1 MFNYVSIKEAT
12 ENWGISERRI
22 QRLCEKNRIYGIA
35 CSGRSWT
42 IPADA
47 EKPQDARLKMYK
59 NESVNYCSDKR
70 IKIELCGNGVC
81 VLSQNETCT
90 VYYIENKT
98 GNGVITNYN
107 IFPGVEVYYND
118 FHMSD
123 GFKRRNISNSDII
136 EINHCRE
143 GRAECEFKSGGCE
156 YLGEGD
162 LTINLVAHP
171 GDFLCFPLSHY
182 HGISIVI
189 DIPKAS
195 ITLKKLFETLGNI
208 KIDFEQIR
216 KKTASDI
223 GCFILRATDSV
234 QHVFSELYNAPD
246 EMREGYIKLK
256 IMELFLFLSSVDE
269 TKASEKRPY
278 FYKPQVDTIK
288 KIRKFLIEHLENRYT
303 LVELSEKYAIP
314 ITSMKLCFKGIYGVP
329 MLTYM
334 REYRLQA
341 AAEMLRS
348 SSLSIAEIS
357 EKVGYKN
364 PAKFSSVFQK
374 AMKLSPSNY
383 RKKICLQGVESDL
396 ED

>member
-1 MFNYVSIKEAT
+1 M
-12 ENWGISERRI
+12 R
-22 QRLCEKNRIYGIA
+22 
-35 CSGRSWT
+35 
-42 IPADA
+42 
-47 EKPQDARLKMYK
+47 
-59 NESVNYCSDKR
+59 
-70 IKIELCGNGVC
+70 
-81 VLSQNETCT
+81 VLSQNEICT

-98 GNGVITNYN
+98 GNGVITYYS

-123 GFKRRNISNSDII
+123 GFKRQNMSNADIM

-162 LTINLVAHP
+162 LTINMVAYP
-171 GDFLCFPLSHY
+171 GDSLCFPLSHY
-182 HGISIVI
+182 HGISIAI

-195 ITLKKLFETLGNI
+195 ITLKKLFDTLGNV
-208 KIDFEQIR
+208 KIDFERIR
-216 KKTASDI
+216 KKTASDT
-223 GCFILRATDSV
+223 GRFIMRATDSI
-234 QHVFSELYNAPD
+234 QHIFSELYNAPD

-256 IMELFLFLSSVDE
+256 LVELFMFLSSIDE
-269 TKASEKRPY
+269 TKITEKRQY

-288 KIRKFLIEHLENRYT
+288 EMRKFLIEHLENRYK
-303 LVELSEKYAIP
+303 LVELSKKFSIP

-329 MLTYM
+329 ILTYM

-341 AAEMLRS
+341 AAEMLRN

-357 EKVGYKN
+357 EKIGYKN

-374 AMKLSPSNY
+374 AMKLSPSDY
-383 RKKICLQGVESDL
+383 RRKFCLQGTESDFG
-396 ED
+396 D